1 MTDAP
6 KSVATYMAEIGRKG
20 GQSGKGAAKRRSTA
34 YYKRISKLA
43 VAAKRAKKMKRK
55 K

>member
-1 MTDAP
+1 MNDITEYL
-6 KSVATYMAEIGRKG
+6 KEIGRKG